1 VRLKLDENLGCRC
14 VDILSEAGHDVSTV
28 FVQELNSAKD
38 IELIS
43 ACRREDRALVT
54 LDLDFSNPLVFPP
67 GEYSGIAVLRLG
79 SKPSHEDLI
88 AVMRTLTE
96 ALRHEPLEG
105 KLWSVEIGRVRV
117 YQPTD
122 DPTEDG
128 P

>member
-1 VRLKLDENLGCRC
+1 VRLKLDENLGRRC
-14 VDILSEAGHDVSTV
+14 IDILSEAGHDVSTV

-43 ACRREDRALVT
+43 ACRREDRALVS

-67 GEYSGIAVLRLG
+67 HEYSGIAVLRLG
-79 SKPSHEDLI
+79 PKPSHEDLV
-88 AVMRTLTE
+88 AVMRTLAE
-96 ALRHEPLEG
+96 ALRHEQLAG

-128 P
+128 T